1 MFVGKEI
8 DEVGEIYNGFIVYIF
23 VFLIALFNDLPLLLG
38 ISNRSYSLDGD
49 VTDIIDGD
57 NGDA

>member
-1 MFVGKEI
+1 MC
-8 DEVGEIYNGFIVYIF
+8 IYLDIKHDKSIESINGVN
-23 VFLIALFNDLPLLLG
+23 VLFLIAFFKDLPLLLG